1 MSEAPAFYR
10 QLEELNN
17 KQAAILMEY
26 FLCYKI
32 VGGTVY
38 LDAIKLKRL
47 ILERHHE
54 RPKEERVERRSLRT
68 SKYL

>member
-1 MSEAPAFYR
+1 MNEALYK
-10 QLEELNN
+10 QLEELNY

-26 FLCYKI
+26 FQCYRV

-38 LDAIKLKRL
+38 LDAIKLKHL

-54 RPKEERVERRSLRT
+54 RKTQDGNVERRSLRT